1 MQDVLDLQKME
12 APSAV
17 GTFGDSSGS
26 SLFSCCNDPADG

>member
-1 MQDVLDLQKME
+1 MQTILNLQKLE

-26 SLFSCCNDPADG
+26 SLFKCCNDPEDP